1 MMMKNLN
8 ENHRQA
14 LALTRNI
21 SRAGGSQCLC
31 FSIRSIA
38 RWVRARHRGGEEG
51 GALVEFALVVPL
63 MLTMITGI
71 FAVGIAFNNQLTLT
85 QAVGAGAQHLQVVRS
100 TTSDPCSDTFS
111 AITAAAPN
119 LKSDKIALTITIN
132 GGTPLVGNTCASS
145 TSTLQGA
152 QGEPV
157 TVAATYPCNL
167 QISGVKISSGCQ
179 LAATVTEYEY

>member
-1 MMMKNLN
+1 MMKIFRN
-8 ENHRQA
+8 ERRQA
-14 LALTRNI
+14 MALMRGLI
-21 SRAGGSQCLC
+21 
-31 FSIRSIA
+31 FSVGKHARIHFRS
-38 RWVRARHRGGEEG
+38 GEEG

-85 QAVGAGAQHLQVVRS
+85 QAVGAGAQHLQVIRA
-100 TTSDPCSDTFS
+100 TTSNPCSDTFNT
-111 AITAAAPN
+111 ITAAAPN
-119 LKSDKIALTITIN
+119 LNSANITLTITIN
-132 GGTPLVGNTCASS
+132 NGTPIVGNNCASS
-145 TSTLQGA
+145 TSALQGA

-167 QISGVKISSGCQ
+167 QISGVKLASGCQ

>member
-1 MMMKNLN
+1 MMMIFRN
-8 ENHRQA
+8 ERRQA
-14 LALTRNI
+14 MALMRGLI
-21 SRAGGSQCLC
+21 SAASRRAIVR
-31 FSIRSIA
+31 FRS
-38 RWVRARHRGGEEG
+38 GEEG
-51 GALVEFALVVPL
+51 AALVEFAVVVPL

-85 QAVGAGAQHLQVVRS
+85 QAVGAGAQHLQVIRT
-100 TTSDPCSDTFS
+100 TTSNPCSDTFHT
-111 AITAAAPN
+111 ITAAAPN
-119 LKSDKIALTITIN
+119 LKSANIILTITIN
-132 GGTPLVGNTCASS
+132 NGTPLVGNSCASA

-167 QISGVKISSGCQ
+167 QISGVKIASGCQ